1 MDPEVFEV
9 RTIEKMNFVDQV
21 YSEAFRELTDEVDMF
36 AQEVNERF
44 AIRHPKYGQELH
56 ESLTIN

>member
-9 RTIEKMNFVDQV
+9 RTIEKMNFVDEV
-21 YSEAFRELTDEVDMF
+21 YNEAFRELTDEVDMF

-56 ESLTIN
+56 E